1 MIYDDWP
8 PVMFF
13 AFLVTGFGLAAAVVC
28 WCGHRTIAAGAFTWW
43 TQREPLPDGRWA
55 LKVMAYESAFLWV
68 FCTFWG
74 LLITSFLFF
83 EDWISDALGRQAW
96 LGTVPA
102 EVSVIAQGTIGLGAV
117 WLWRYRIAF
126 LTIRWS
132 NF

>member
-1 MIYDDWP
+1 MVD
-8 PVMFF
+8 
-13 AFLVTGFGLAAAVVC
+13 
-28 WCGHRTIAAGAFTWW
+28 AAGAVAG
-43 TQREPLPDGRWA
+43 RARWA

-68 FCTFWG
+68 FCSFWG

-83 EDWISDALGRQAW
+83 EDWISDALGRQPW